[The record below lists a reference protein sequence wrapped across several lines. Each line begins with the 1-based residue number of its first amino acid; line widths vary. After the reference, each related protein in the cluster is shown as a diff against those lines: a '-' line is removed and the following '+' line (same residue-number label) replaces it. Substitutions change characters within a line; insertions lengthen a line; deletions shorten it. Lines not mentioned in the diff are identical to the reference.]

1 MNLISRGAEANIYK
15 KEDIVLKERIK
26 KSYRITELD
35 EKLRTQRT
43 RHEEKLLITAKK
55 LGVAVPQV
63 MKKEKYSI
71 EMQFIDGARLKNT
84 FDKENQAE
92 LAKKIAVSVALLHKN
107 DIIHGD
113 LTTSNL
119 MMREDTVYFI
129 DFGLGFFSKA
139 YEDKAVDLHLF
150 EEALVSTHGGEAK
163 KFFEMFLEEYRKNY
177 PECEKVL
184 KRLDVVRDKGRYVHR

>member
-1 MNLISRGAEANIYK
+1 MNLISRGAEANIYR

-26 KSYRITELD
+26 KSYRIAELD

-55 LGVAVPQV
+55 IGVAVPEV

-84 FDKENQAE
+84 FDKENLPE
-92 LAKKIAVSVALLHKN
+92 LAKKIAKSVALLHKS

-119 MMREDTVYFI
+119 MIRNGNVYFI

-150 EEALVSTHGGEAK
+150 EEALSSTHGGEAK
-163 KFFEMFLEEYRKNY
+163 KFFEMFLEEYRKSY
-177 PECEKVL
+177 PDCEKVL
-184 KRLDVVRDKGRYVHR
+184 KRLNVIRDKGRYVHR

>member
-26 KSYRITELD
+26 KSYRIEELD

-55 LGVAVPQV
+55 LGVAVPEV

-71 EMQFIDGARLKNT
+71 EMQFIGGARLKNT
-84 FDKENQAE
+84 FDKENLPE
-92 LAKKIAVSVALLHKN
+92 LAKKIAESVALLHKN

-113 LTTSNL
+113 LTTSNMIL
-119 MMREDTVYFI
+119 SEGNVYFI

-163 KFFEMFLEEYRKNY
+163 KFFEMFLEEYKKSY
-177 PECEKVL
+177 PDCEKIL
-184 KRLDVVRDKGRYVHR
+184 KRLDVIRDKGRYVHR

>member
-26 KSYRITELD
+26 KSYRIAELD
-35 EKLRTQRT
+35 EKMRTQRT

-55 LGVAVPQV
+55 IGVLVPEV
-63 MKKEKYSI
+63 LKKEKYSI

-84 FDKENQAE
+84 FDKENLPE

-107 DIIHGD
+107 DMIHGD
-113 LTTSNL
+113 LTTSN
-119 MMREDTVYFI
+119 MMMHEGNVYFI

-163 KFFEMFLEEYRKNY
+163 KFFEMFLEAYRKSY

-184 KRLDVVRDKGRYVHR
+184 KRLDAIRDKGRYVHR

>member
-15 KEDIVLKERIK
+15 KENIVLKERIK
-26 KSYRITELD
+26 KSYRIAELD

-55 LGVAVPQV
+55 LGVAVPEV

-84 FDKENQAE
+84 FDKENLPE
-92 LAKKIAVSVALLHKN
+92 LAKKIAASVALIHKN

-113 LTTSNL
+113 LTTSNMIL
-119 MMREDTVYFI
+119 SEGNVYFI
-129 DFGLGFFSKA
+129 DFGLGFFNKA

-150 EEALVSTHGGEAK
+150 EEALVSTHGSEAK
-163 KFFEMFLEEYRKNY
+163 KFFEIFLEEYQKNY

-184 KRLDVVRDKGRYVHR
+184 KRLDGIRGKGRYVHR